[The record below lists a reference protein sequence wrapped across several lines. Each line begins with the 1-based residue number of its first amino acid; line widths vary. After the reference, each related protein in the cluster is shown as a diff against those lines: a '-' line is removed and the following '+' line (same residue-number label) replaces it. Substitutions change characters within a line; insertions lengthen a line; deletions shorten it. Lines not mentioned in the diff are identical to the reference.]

1 MIHASTGMIWG
12 GGTMAVDAD
21 PAVRKIIEE
30 FAGELA
36 ALRQQY
42 GNPSYAAMGN
52 VVRHMKDVEGS
63 RSTFGRMIKRPMV
76 IPSAECLRGFL
87 IALGCAELVDAWEG
101 RRQAAQAAI
110 EAARG
115 QIAGDAAARQSEN
128 TPATTAQELA
138 PSAGPRLSPHRSRR
152 WRPFTLGLVC
162 AGIVTFPLGF
172 VTGMASRAAPAS
184 NAPGAI
190 LGRPDI
196 QAACERDYG
205 NGRIATITN
214 PDSSSSWE
222 CLAPGMASEPDKSGV
237 AISDQCAR
245 QWPGSESRALS
256 DRDPWSWRCIQ
267 RG

>member
-1 MIHASTGMIWG
+1 
-12 GGTMAVDAD
+12 MAGDAD
-21 PAVRKIIEE
+21 RAAQKIVED
-30 FAGELA
+30 FAADLA

-63 RSTFGRMIKRPMV
+63 KSTFGRMFQRPTG
-76 IPSAECLRGFL
+76 IPSAEHLRGFL
-87 IALGCAELVDAWEG
+87 IALGQRDLVDEWEG

-110 EAARG
+110 EAIRRQPESTLPEEQTQNSPAITAR
-115 QIAGDAAARQSEN
+115 
-128 TPATTAQELA
+128 ELVS
-138 PSAGPRLSPHRSRR
+138 SAEPRLPHQQPRR

-162 AGIVTFPLGF
+162 AGIITFPLGF
-172 VTGMASRAAPAS
+172 VTGKASTAAPAS
-184 NAPGAI
+184 VAPGAVR
-190 LGRPDI
+190 GKPDI
-196 QAACERDYG
+196 QAACDRDYG
-205 NGRIATITN
+205 KGRIATITN

-222 CLAPGMASEPDKSGV
+222 CLAPGTAPEPGKNGV